1 MSFIDEVQGLSNSFA
16 DRLDH
21 LDTEE
26 ATKHA
31 LVLPF
36 IQLLGYDTHDP
47 TEVVPEFTAD
57 VGVKKDDKVDYAL
70 LQSGEPVALFE
81 CKTYGTA
88 LNEKHVSQLMGY
100 FSNTDARFGVLTD
113 GIVYRF
119 FADLVKPNLMD
130 SEPFFEFNM
139 FDNIEAQ
146 VEELE
151 RFTKSDFH
159 TEANIE
165 AARRLKYTTAIKR
178 VLTREFANPSK
189 EFVKLIVRQ
198 VYEGKL
204 VQKVQEQFDPL
215 VRRELALFATE
226 KDTGPRPVPP
236 VVKPDPPKPL
246 PPFVEPGKWCPL
258 STLNPAKGG
267 PKPIGV
273 RFPDGSHRP
282 IKNWSDL
289 MVEVAGWLIRERL
302 MDSKTCTI
310 KRSGRSRRFLV
321 SAEPIHPN
329 GKPFTQPHQ
338 VESLYIEGNYSAP
351 NHAKNT
357 HTVIEHVGQN
367 PAEFAVRFD

>member
-1 MSFIDEVQGLSNSFA
+1 MAFVDEVRALSCA
-16 DRLDH
+16 LVEKLDY
-21 LDTEE
+21 LATEE
-26 ATKHA
+26 ATKVA

-36 IQLLGYDTHDP
+36 IQLLGYDTHNP

-57 VGVKKDDKVDYAL
+57 VGVKRDEKVDYAL
-70 LQSGEPVALFE
+70 LQDSEPVALFE

-113 GIVYRF
+113 GIVYQF

-139 FDNIEAQ
+139 RDYTEAQ
-146 VEELE
+146 VEELR
-151 RFTKSDFH
+151 RFTKSGFRV
-159 TEANIE
+159 EANIE

-178 VLTREFANPSK
+178 VLTQEFANPSK

-204 VQKVQEQFDPL
+204 VQKIQEQFDPL
-215 VRRELALFATE
+215 VRRELAHFVAEEIPT
-226 KDTGPRPVPP
+226 PQPVPP
-236 VVKPDPPKPL
+236 DVKPDPPKPL
-246 PPFVEPGKWCPL
+246 PPPVPGEWCPL
-258 STLNPAKGG
+258 SALNPAKGD
-267 PKPIGV
+267 PKPTGI

-289 MVEVAGWLIRERL
+289 MVEVAGWLIREGH
-302 MDSKTCTI
+302 MDRQAYKVRRSNRSKH
-310 KRSGRSRRFLV
+310 FLV
-321 SAEPIHPN
+321 ATEPIHAS
-329 GKPFTQPHQ
+329 GKPFKRPHQ

-357 HTVIEHVGQN
+357 QFVIKHVGQD
-367 PAEFAVRFD
+367 PAEFSVRFD